1 VDLGADR
8 LADIADRL
16 TAAAGECG
24 LVLDTRPFA
33 PHLTVG
39 RTDGVRLG
47 PSAAL
52 TRAAAAEGLRV
63 SINEDALIKGS
74 FFRSD
79 HFPFARAGVPA
90 LSLES
95 GTDFVGRAKEWG
107 KAQADEYTAK
117 RYHQPSDEVLPS
129 FSYDGA
135 LQQMRVIVRTAVA
148 VATAKAQP
156 TWNRGSE
163 FRAAG
168 EARLK

>member
-1 VDLGADR
+1 MA
-8 LADIADRL
+8 
-16 TAAAGECG
+16 
-24 LVLDTRPFA
+24 
-33 PHLTVG
+33 
-39 RTDGVRLG
+39 RT
-47 PSAAL
+47 
-52 TRAAAAEGLRV
+52 
-63 SINEDALIKGS
+63 KGS

-95 GTDFVGRAKEWG
+95 GVDFAGRPKDWG
-107 KAQADEYTAK
+107 KAQADEYTAR

-135 LQQMRVIVRTAVA
+135 VQQMRVIVRTAVA
-148 VATAKAQP
+148 AATATGQP

-163 FRAAG
+163 FRSAG

>member
-1 VDLGADR
+1 LGTDQSS
-8 LADIADRL
+8 L
-16 TAAAGECG
+16 GE
-24 LVLDTRPFA
+24 LF
-33 PHLTVG
+33 
-39 RTDGVRLG
+39 
-47 PSAAL
+47 

-95 GTDFVGRAKEWG
+95 GTDFVGRAKGWG

-135 LQQMRVIVRTAVA
+135 VQQMRVIVRTAVA
-148 VATAKAQP
+148 AATVKAQP